1 MGNVS
6 FLKTIIIFNVFRYYL
21 KYCVNIEGLI
31 AEMNEKQRYSSEQV
45 DKLYNI
51 MIRDWSMPF

>member
-1 MGNVS
+1 MENIS
-6 FLKTIIIFNVFRYYL
+6 FLKTIIICNVFRYYL
-21 KYCVNIEGLI
+21 KYIVNIEGLI

-45 DKLYNI
+45 EKLYNI